1 MVDAGRITEEFRR
14 LVSFDAPSYEEREI
28 AGYLKKKLKSLGL
41 SITEDAAAKELRK
54 EDQSR
59 RNTASNIYAKLPGTK
74 VGEPVLFSAHLDTVS
89 PGIGKK
95 AIVRPD
101 GTITSAGD
109 TVLGADDVSGLTAIL
124 EALTVIREQN
134 LPHPDIEILLTVA
147 EEPYCSGSRFI
158 EYERLTAKRGYVL
171 DLTGPVGT
179 AAIKAPSILSVEA
192 VVKGQAAHAGFEPEK
207 GINALTITATALTKI
222 RTGRVRKDLTVNFG
236 TIQGGTGKNI
246 VPAEVITRGEIRST
260 NGRLALTE
268 AERIRKVFREAA
280 ESYHGTVQVFITE
293 HVRAYSV
300 PKQTKTVRMYRKAV
314 SEALR
319 CTTPECIV
327 TYGGSE
333 ANRLNEHGIETI
345 VVACGMQNCHSTQES
360 TTVEDLTRAASIV
373 LALMTQ

>member
-41 SITEDAAAKELRK
+41 SVTEDAAAKELQK

-74 VGEPVLFSAHLDTVS
+74 AGEPVLFSAHLDTVS

-95 AIVRPD
+95 AIIRPD

-207 GINALTITATALTKI
+207 GINALTITATALAKI

-236 TIQGGTGKNI
+236 TIRGGTGKNI
-246 VPAEVITRGEIRST
+246 VPAEVITKGEIRST

-268 AERIRKVFREAA
+268 AERIRKVFTKAA

-300 PKQTKTVRMYRKAV
+300 PKQTKTVRMYQKAV

-327 TYGGSE
+327 TYGGSD

-360 TTVEDLTRAASIV
+360 TTVEELTRAASIV

>member
-41 SITEDAAAKELRK
+41 SVTEDAAAKELRK

-74 VGEPVLFSAHLDTVS
+74 AGEPVLFSAHLDTVS
-89 PGIGKK
+89 PAIGKK

-179 AAIKAPSILSVEA
+179 AAIKAPSILSVQA
-192 VVKGQAAHAGFEPEK
+192 VVKGHAAHAGFEPEK
-207 GINALTITATALTKI
+207 GINALTITAAALAKI

-236 TIQGGTGKNI
+236 TIRGGTGKNI
-246 VPAEVITRGEIRST
+246 VPAEVVTEGEIRST
-260 NGRLALTE
+260 NGRLAIAE
-268 AERIRKVFREAA
+268 AERIRKIFTETA
-280 ESYHGTVQVFITE
+280 ERYHGTAQVFITE

-327 TYGGSE
+327 TYGGSD

-360 TTVEDLTRAASIV
+360 TTVEELTRAASIV